1 MPVTLATGL
10 NTLDISL
17 TAIVIT
23 AALEGYI
30 TDQDTGQ
37 PIAGARVQVGDV
49 ASVLSGSDG
58 KYLIPDIPAGT
69 YTIQISAPGYQ
80 TVII

>member
-10 NTLDISL
+10 NRLDVSL
-17 TAIVIT
+17 TAIA

-37 PIAGARVQVGDV
+37 PIAGALVKVGDV
-49 ASVLSGSDG
+49 ASGYSGSDG
-58 KYLIPDIPAGT
+58 KYMISNIPVGT
-69 YTIQISAPGYQ
+69 YTIQISASGYQ
-80 TVII
+80 TAII